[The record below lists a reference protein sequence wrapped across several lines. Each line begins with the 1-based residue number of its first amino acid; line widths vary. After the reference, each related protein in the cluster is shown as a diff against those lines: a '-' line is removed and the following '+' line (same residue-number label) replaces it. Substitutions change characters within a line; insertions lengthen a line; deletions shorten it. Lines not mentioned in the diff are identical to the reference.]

1 MGVSVDELVRK
12 SDPYEL
18 GGPLQRAGMAWN
30 GVCGK
35 TVIDGY
41 RIHFAPP
48 ASGRNDNQFR
58 SDPQDDEAVLRGEFD
73 GAIRRAAATA
83 ILALGAHHGVK
94 STYVNQYLDAV
105 HVTTRKLSERLKAMG
120 ARGGVMRGWAEDL
133 RAEHAAVE
141 ASLAGSCFYEL
152 DENGERESDDE
163 YVVLRVGVHVD
174 FTGAVAFCA
183 RADVAEPDEKDEELF
198 LLESVVGYIA
208 GRGSAPPEEPEAYEA
223 PAPPPPPVSP
233 PKRTRAQRDA
243 AELLETQRSWRRSGG
258 RTQSKAARRDRAT
271 WEAEAKD
278 DVEDDDEYFVWE
290 PPGLEFGEDPRATN
304 KVRRYGLLDEALV
317 NLTASESFECMP
329 ARLLPKGVPR
339 SHGRDIR
346 RIGRVSYDLVV
357 AVPAA
362 DADLAARF
370 ADLRRKHQW
379 TPPAH
384 LVRMLKGE
392 VQLLGGQ
399 YAPRTADRLTIR
411 FVTGFYVAP
420 ALRALFE
427 DGRLLYDFPPDPAPG
442 PAPADAY
449 DLAPLRACLRRAVDA
464 AAVNSVR
471 RRGYAVV
478 DRALPLHFC
487 RAARKELEALRARD
501 LMIRNRSYSVAV
513 AGDGAADAPA
523 TNRARLAAAAA
534 RKADDVDGATL
545 KKGIWE
551 AEPHQPGVAAAAPTL
566 CRLRDDGTLAACLAP
581 LLPEVAGQTLRLQ
594 VNDGRGGAF
603 AYHCDTAANLDDR
616 QLTVLCYLNEGWR
629 PDDGGA
635 LRLVPYPRDE
645 VSIEPV
651 AGRLVVFDARNM
663 VHATTAA
670 TRPRYCFTLWLSGPR
685 PAFALPGYDAA
696 QLRDALDFRPQAC
709 KLRHADAFAAALRA
723 AHESGGADVVR
734 DHEDAVASIRAS
746 VDLGLRGLRGRR
758 PDARPEAQ
766 RLRGLRRVGARL
778 AARVLPGRRGAEGVV
793 KGVVKALN
801 LPLHV
806 EANKKLSPT

>member
-1 MGVSVDELVRK
+1 MPAMHRRPPFAYVRGRKGAIVRSAPSLASAQVGVLEAGALVSVLADELCGDTERWEVANAADDLRGWVSAKVLAGVVAPRAALPAAAAPGDGRSRTARSGSRRPTLALTRYERLGRELYDSARAAFAVSPPSPLRRALEAVAAVCGDGANAPWMDAVDGPRATGSKDAPDGWPLEVARLPAWLTRVSLPLALYVRNTEQLYGLLSRLHGLRDADEDVDVEAALDGGETYPPSSWLLFSILGALQVLRK
-12 SDPYEL
+12 ARRHPLRLEALATTSAGPACAL
-18 GGPLQRAGMAWN
+18 GGP
-30 GVCGK
+30 
-35 TVIDGY
+35 
-41 RIHFAPP
+41 
-48 ASGRNDNQFR
+48 
-58 SDPQDDEAVLRGEFD
+58 
-73 GAIRRAAATA
+73 
-83 ILALGAHHGVK
+83 GAH
-94 STYVNQYLDAV
+94 
-105 HVTTRKLSERLKAMG
+105 
-120 ARGGVMRGWAEDL
+120 
-133 RAEHAAVE
+133 
-141 ASLAGSCFYEL
+141 
-152 DENGERESDDE
+152 
-163 YVVLRVGVHVD
+163 
-174 FTGAVAFCA
+174 
-183 RADVAEPDEKDEELF
+183 
-198 LLESVVGYIA
+198 
-208 GRGSAPPEEPEAYEA
+208 
-223 PAPPPPPVSP
+223 APPPFGVDRSDDDGDFMYRGLWVAKKNLDEDRLAMSSSFQSYSRHVPGVCHVLRFYASARGTAVAKLAEKDAHAIILVARGWRASDWVFPVEFFNDGALGGIE
-233 PKRTRAQRDA
+233 K
-243 AELLETQRSWRRSGG
+243 ELLVPPFVGLDF
-258 RTQSKAARRDRAT
+258 DRA
-271 WEAEAKD
+271 D
-278 DVEDDDEYFVWE
+278 
-290 PPGLEFGEDPRATN
+290 
-304 KVRRYGLLDEALV
+304 
-317 NLTASESFECMP
+317 
-329 ARLLPKGVPR
+329 
-339 SHGRDIR
+339 
-346 RIGRVSYDLVV
+346 DLVV

-384 LVRMLKGE
+384 LVRILKGE

-427 DGRLLYDFPPDPAPG
+427 DERLLYDFPPEPAPG

-464 AAVNSVR
+464 AAVDSVR

-501 LMIRNRSYSVAV
+501 LMIRNRSYS
-513 AGDGAADAPA
+513 
-523 TNRARLAAAAA
+523 
-534 RKADDVDGATL
+534 
-545 KKGIWE
+545 
-551 AEPHQPGVAAAAPTL
+551 
-566 CRLRDDGTLAACLAP
+566 
-581 LLPEVAGQTLRLQ
+581 VAGQTLRLQ

-651 AGRLVVFDARNM
+651 AGRLVVFDARNT

-723 AHESGGADVVR
+723 AHESGGAGVVR

-746 VDLGLRGLRGRR
+746 VDLDEASL
-758 PDARPEAQ
+758 DAVYRQ
-766 RLRGLRRVGARL
+766 
-778 AARVLPGRRGAEGVV
+778 LPWW
-793 KGVVKALN
+793 
-801 LPLHV
+801 
-806 EANKKLSPT
+806 

>member
-1 MGVSVDELVRK
+1 MYRGLWVAKKNLDEDRLAMSSSFQSYSRHVPGVCHVLRFYASARGTAVAKLAEKDAHAIILVARGWRA
-12 SDPYEL
+12 SDWVFPVEFFNDGAL
-18 GGPLQRAGMAWN
+18 GGIEKELL
-30 GVCGK
+30 V
-35 TVIDGY
+35 
-41 RIHFAPP
+41 PP
-48 ASGRNDNQFR
+48 FVGLD
-58 SDPQDDEAVLRGEFD
+58 FD
-73 GAIRRAAATA
+73 
-83 ILALGAHHGVK
+83 
-94 STYVNQYLDAV
+94 
-105 HVTTRKLSERLKAMG
+105 
-120 ARGGVMRGWAEDL
+120 
-133 RAEHAAVE
+133 
-141 ASLAGSCFYEL
+141 
-152 DENGERESDDE
+152 
-163 YVVLRVGVHVD
+163 
-174 FTGAVAFCA
+174 
-183 RADVAEPDEKDEELF
+183 RAD
-198 LLESVVGYIA
+198 
-208 GRGSAPPEEPEAYEA
+208 
-223 PAPPPPPVSP
+223 
-233 PKRTRAQRDA
+233 
-243 AELLETQRSWRRSGG
+243 
-258 RTQSKAARRDRAT
+258 
-271 WEAEAKD
+271 
-278 DVEDDDEYFVWE
+278 
-290 PPGLEFGEDPRATN
+290 
-304 KVRRYGLLDEALV
+304 
-317 NLTASESFECMP
+317 
-329 ARLLPKGVPR
+329 
-339 SHGRDIR
+339 
-346 RIGRVSYDLVV
+346 DLVV

-384 LVRMLKGE
+384 LVRILKGE

-427 DGRLLYDFPPDPAPG
+427 DERLLYDFPPEPAPG
-442 PAPADAY
+442 PAPADAC
-449 DLAPLRACLRRAVDA
+449 DLSA
-464 AAVNSVR
+464 AAGLPATRGRR
-471 RRGYAVV
+471 RRGRL
-478 DRALPLHFC
+478 RATTGLRRRRPRAALHFC
-487 RAARKELEALRARD
+487 RAARKLEALRARD

-723 AHESGGADVVR
+723 AHESGGAGVVR

-746 VDLGLRGLRGRR
+746 VDLDEASL
-758 PDARPEAQ
+758 DAVYRQ
-766 RLRGLRRVGARL
+766 
-778 AARVLPGRRGAEGVV
+778 LPWW
-793 KGVVKALN
+793 
-801 LPLHV
+801 
-806 EANKKLSPT
+806 